1 MPLICRPIDKFY
13 LGKTNLNMIFIKE
26 KDYLSSF
33 VRKKARKTKKAQKNC
48 RSSWERL
55 TTKKIIARTVPE
67 VSGSF
72 VMTRL
77 KLNLLL
83 ACPDFLG
90 ASQMCTN
97 NDNQQ

>member
-13 LGKTNLNMIFIKE
+13 LGKTTLNIIFIKE

-77 KLNLLL
+77 KLKSSLSLSGL
-83 ACPDFLG
+83 SGSISDV
-90 ASQMCTN
+90 QK
-97 NDNQQ
+97 